1 MKAIRITAL
10 WCMSCLLMKKRW
22 KHVFSDYPEIEVIDY
37 DYDEDHGKIKS
48 YDIKTILP
56 VVLFINEGKEIKRL
70 TGEMSEEKIK
80 QAIEEIYEET
90 DV

>member
-1 MKAIRITAL
+1 MKVIRITAL

-22 KHVFSDYPEIEVIDY
+22 KHVFSDYSDMTIIDY
-37 DYDEDHGKIKS
+37 DYDEDRDKIKS
-48 YDIKTILP
+48 YNVGTTLP
-56 VVLFINEGKEIKRL
+56 VVVFIKGGEEVKRL

>member
-1 MKAIRITAL
+1 MKAVRITAL

-22 KHVFSDYPEIEVIDY
+22 KRVFSEYPEIETIDY
-37 DYDEDHGKIKS
+37 DYDEDRGKIES
-48 YDIKTILP
+48 HDIGTTLP
-56 VVLFINEGKEIKRL
+56 VVLFIKDGEEIKRL